1 MWNASTAKTFDFDVS
16 APRHGVKQKNDFTFI
31 FQVHNEHFITQ
42 NRSSRLYC
50 NAQEDRSIG
59 WVMS

>member
-1 MWNASTAKTFDFDVS
+1 MWNDSTAKTFVFDVS

-42 NRSSRLYC
+42 NTDHHIYTVMLRK
-50 NAQEDRSIG
+50 IG
-59 WVMS
+59 QLVG